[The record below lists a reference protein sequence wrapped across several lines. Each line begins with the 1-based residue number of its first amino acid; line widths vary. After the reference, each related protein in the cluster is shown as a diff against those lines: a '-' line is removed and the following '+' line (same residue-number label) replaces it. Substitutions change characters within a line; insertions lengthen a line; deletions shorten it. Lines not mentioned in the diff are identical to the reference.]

1 VRSAHLSTFI
11 NRGTSRMSIST
22 RNACLTIAAA
32 LLLAACGGSKPPA
45 ETAAPTDAKP
55 GDAPAAAS
63 IETDDEKIVNVFN
76 WSDYIEASVLTD
88 FEKETGVKVNYE
100 VMDSNELLETKLLA
114 GRTGYDV
121 VVPSASFL
129 ARQIKLGIY
138 QKLDK
143 TKLTNLSNL
152 DLGITQRLSQFDA
165 NNEHAV
171 NYMWGTSGVAY
182 NEGKIKEI
190 MADAPIDSFSIFYD
204 PKIIAK
210 FAKCGVS
217 VLDAPSEVVGTVLM
231 FLGKDANSE
240 SPEDLAAADKVLMS
254 IRPHIRTI
262 NSSKYI
268 EDLANGEICLALG
281 WSGDVLQARD
291 RANEAGKGITIKY
304 NIPKEGAVM
313 FFDNMAIPAD
323 APHPKNAHLFINYML
338 RAEVAAKNSN
348 FISFANSNAASW
360 PLLSEEIKGNPNIFP
375 TAEMMAKLVPDLP
388 ESAEYNKLLTRTWTR
403 FRTGK

>member
-1 VRSAHLSTFI
+1 
-11 NRGTSRMSIST
+11 MSSYF
-22 RNACLTIAAA
+22 RPLAASVVMA
-32 LLLAACGGSKPPA
+32 AVLVACGGKPQ
-45 ETAAPTDAKP
+45 ESTEAAS
-55 GDAPAAAS
+55 AAA
-63 IETDDEKIVNVFN
+63 IETDDEKIVNVYN
-76 WSDYIEASVLTD
+76 WSDYIEPTVLEG

-129 ARQIKLGIY
+129 ARQIQAGIY

-143 TKLTNLSNL
+143 AKLKNLANMDADIS
-152 DLGITQRLSQFDA
+152 QRLAVFDPG
-165 NNEHAV
+165 NEHSV

-182 NEGKIKEI
+182 NEGKINEA
-190 MADAPIDSFSIFYD
+190 MPNAPVDSFAMFWD
-204 PKIIAK
+204 PMVAK
-210 FAKCGVS
+210 NFAKCGIS
-217 VLDAPSEVVGTVLM
+217 VLDAPSEVVGTVLIY
-231 FLGKDANSE
+231 LGKDANSE
-240 SPEDLAAADKVLMS
+240 NLDDLKAAEKVLMS
-254 IRPHIRTI
+254 VRPYIRLI

-291 RANEAGKGITIKY
+291 RADEAGKGITVKY

-313 FFDNMAIPAD
+313 FFDNFAIPAD
-323 APHPKNAHLFINYML
+323 ASHVKNAHLFIDYMS

-348 FISFANSNAASW
+348 YLNYANSNAASY
-360 PLLSEEIKGNPNIFP
+360 PLISEEVKSNPGIFP
-375 TAEMMAKLVPDLP
+375 TEDMKSKLVPDMP
-388 ESAEYNKLLTRTWTR
+388 ESADFTKELTRTWTR